1 MEVRLK
7 LEQSTTSNDTW
18 EFGQNVSTTSEWVE
32 ICFDP
37 SLPSANNPNITAAG
51 QVWAR
56 MVIFFDFNVVGGGT
70 AETYYFDDVVVQPA
84 TSASCDPVL
93 DFEAAATSTDFFY
106 FGSGLDGSTTSAI
119 ANPDQSGINLSDSV
133 MIHER
138 PGDAL
143 TFAGAFS
150 DPNPATPFDLTG
162 GEQVCMKV

>member
-1 MEVRLK
+1 MKRL
-7 LEQSTTSNDTW
+7 LLQMIFVLAGLLSLQAQTT
-18 EFGQNVSTTSEWVE
+18 
-32 ICFDP
+32 I
-37 SLPSANNPNITAAG
+37 
-51 QVWAR
+51 
-56 MVIFFDFNVVGGGT
+56 
-70 AETYYFDDVVVQPA
+70 
-84 TSASCDPVL
+84 L

-106 FGSGLDGSTTSAI
+106 FGSGLDGSSTSAI